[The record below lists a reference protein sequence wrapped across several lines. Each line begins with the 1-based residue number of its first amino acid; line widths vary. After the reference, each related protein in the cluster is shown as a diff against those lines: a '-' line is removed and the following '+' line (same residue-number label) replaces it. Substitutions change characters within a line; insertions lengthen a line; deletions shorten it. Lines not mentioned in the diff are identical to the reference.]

1 VQSTA
6 KVEDSTTF
14 NFLGSIKEHVVSSHK
29 EGLLAAGLDLSHQD
43 TSVRPQDDLYR
54 HFNGGW
60 LKTAVIPADRASD
73 GAFITLRIQ
82 SEARVREIIEGA
94 TGSDEATK
102 ISNIYKSFM
111 DADAVN
117 AKGGAPIAAE
127 LAEVDSISSLTDFT
141 STLSK
146 LEARGVSGIFG
157 TFIYADM
164 KDAST
169 NILYLQQGGI
179 SLPDEAY
186 YREEKYADIRTAYV
200 AHIEAMFTLAGVSN
214 PAENAA
220 KVMALETSIASH
232 HWDQVKD
239 RDATLTYNKMNRT
252 EVKALMPA
260 FDWELYL
267 TDGEIPSI
275 VLDSVIVQQPSFFE
289 GLGAILASFDLEAW
303 KAWLQWHIISGAA
316 PYLSDEFTT
325 ENFAFFGKTL
335 SGTPE
340 LRERWKRAVS
350 MIEGS
355 LGEAVGKVYVQKYFP
370 AEAKA
375 RMEKLVANLI
385 EAYRISINELEWM
398 SPDTKVKALEKLGKF
413 RPKIGYPDKWRD
425 YSALQTTADDLYG
438 NVGRVVK
445 FQRDHEL
452 SKIGKPV
459 DRDEWHMAP
468 QTVNAYYNPVMNE
481 IVFPAAILQ
490 PPFFGLNHD
499 DAVNY
504 GGIGAVI
511 GHEIGHGFDDQGSKY
526 DGDGALNN
534 WWTDAD
540 RSAFEARTKALI
552 AQYDVLTPEEAPD
565 VTVNGALTIG
575 ENIGDLGGLTIAYKA
590 YQISLAGKASAVIDG
605 MSGEQRLLLS
615 WAQVWR
621 AKVRPEEM
629 RRRVATD
636 PHSPAEFRCNQILKN
651 FTPFYE
657 AFEVTDNDALWLEEQ
672 SRVQIW

>member
-1 VQSTA
+1 M
-6 KVEDSTTF
+6 
-14 NFLGSIKEHVVSSHK
+14 SIKK
-29 EGLLAAGLDLSHQD
+29 AGLDFSNQD
-43 TSVRPQDDLYR
+43 SSVRPQDDLYR

-60 LKTAVIPADRASD
+60 LSTAEIPADRATD
-73 GAFITLRIQ
+73 GAFMALRIE
-82 SEARVREIIEGA
+82 SEARVREIIESA

-102 ISNIYKSFM
+102 ISNIYASFM
-111 DADAVN
+111 AADAVN
-117 AKGGAPIAAE
+117 AKGASPITNE
-127 LAEVDSISSLTDFT
+127 LKEVDAIASLKDFI

-146 LEARGVSGIFG
+146 LEARGLSGIFG

-169 NILYLQQGGI
+169 NIMYLQQGGI

-186 YREEKYADIRTAYV
+186 YREEKYADIRAAFLVHV
-200 AHIEAMFTLAGVSN
+200 AKIFDLAGVPSS
-214 PAENAA
+214 AA
-220 KVMALETSIASH
+220 LATKVMALETSLASH

-239 RDATLTYNKMNRT
+239 RDATLTYNKMNRAQ
-252 EVKALMPA
+252 VSALMPA

-267 TDGEIPSI
+267 TAGEIPAI
-275 VLDSVIVQQPSFFE
+275 VLDSVIVQQPSYFE
-289 GLGAILASFDLEAW
+289 GLGQILADFDLDAW
-303 KAWLQWHIISGAA
+303 KAWLKWHIISGAA
-316 PYLSDEFTT
+316 SYLSDEFVQ

-370 AEAKA
+370 AEAKT
-375 RMEKLVANLI
+375 RMEQLVANLI
-385 EAYRISINELEWM
+385 EAYRVSINDLEWM
-398 SPDTKVKALEKLGKF
+398 SPQTKVKALEKLGKF

-425 YSALQTTADDLYG
+425 YSALETTPDDLYG
-438 NVGRVVK
+438 NVGRVIK

-459 DRDEWHMAP
+459 DREEWHMAP

-490 PPFFGLNHD
+490 PPFFGLDHD

-534 WWTDAD
+534 WWSDSD
-540 RSAFEARTKALI
+540 REAFELRTKALI
-552 AQYDVLTPEEAPD
+552 AQYDALIPEEAPD
-565 VTVNGALTIG
+565 VNVNGALTIG
-575 ENIGDLGGLTIAYKA
+575 ENIGDLGGLAIAYKA
-590 YQISLAGKASAVIDG
+590 YQISLGGKASPVIDG
-605 MSGEQRLLLS
+605 FSGEQRLLLS
-615 WAQVWR
+615 WAQIWR

-629 RRRVATD
+629 RRRIATD
-636 PHSPAEFRCNQILKN
+636 PHSPAEFRCNQIVKN

-657 AFEVTDNDALWLEEQ
+657 AFGVTEKDALWLDEQ

>member
-1 VQSTA
+1 M
-6 KVEDSTTF
+6 
-14 NFLGSIKEHVVSSHK
+14 SSSNN
-29 EGLLAAGLDLSHQD
+29 GLSAAGLDFSHQD
-43 TSVRPQDDLYR
+43 QSVRPQDDLYR

-60 LKTAVIPADRASD
+60 LKTAVIPADRATD
-73 GAFITLRIQ
+73 GAFMALRVQ

-102 ISNIYKSFM
+102 ISQIYKSFM
-111 DADAVN
+111 DDAAVN
-117 AKGGAPIAAE
+117 AKGASPIAAE
-127 LAEVDSISSLTDFT
+127 LAEVDAISSITDFI

-146 LEARGVSGIFG
+146 LEARGTSGIFG

-186 YREEKYADIRTAYV
+186 YRDEKYAEIRTAYL
-200 AHIEAMFTLAGVSN
+200 AHITAMFTLAKVSN
-214 PAENAA
+214 PGENAT
-220 KVMALETSIASH
+220 KVLALETSIASH

-239 RDATLTYNKMNRT
+239 RDATLTYNKMDRAQ
-252 EVKALMPA
+252 VKALMPA

-267 TDGEIPSI
+267 TAGEIPAI

-289 GLGAILASFDLEAW
+289 GLGAILAGFDADAW
-303 KAWLQWHIISGAA
+303 KAWLKWHIISGAA
-316 PYLSDEFTT
+316 PYLSDEFTN

-385 EAYRISINELEWM
+385 EAYRLSINELAWM
-398 SPDTKVKALEKLGKF
+398 SPDTKAKALEKLGKF

-425 YSALQTTADDLYG
+425 YSALKTTPDDLYG

-459 DRDEWHMAP
+459 DRDERHMAP

-490 PPFFGLNHD
+490 PPFFGLDHD

-534 WWTDAD
+534 WWTDSD
-540 RSAFEARTKALI
+540 RAAFEERTKALI
-552 AQYDVLTPEEAPD
+552 AQYDALIPEEATD
-565 VTVNGALTIG
+565 VNVNGALTIG

-590 YQISLAGKASAVIDG
+590 YQISLAGKPSPVIEG
-605 MSGEQRLLLS
+605 MSGEKRLMLS
-615 WAQVWR
+615 WAQIWR

-629 RRRVATD
+629 RRRIATD

-657 AFEVTDNDALWLEEQ
+657 EFGVTEKDALWLEEQ

>member
-1 VQSTA
+1 VSNQSL
-6 KVEDSTTF
+6 S
-14 NFLGSIKEHVVSSHK
+14 G
-29 EGLLAAGLDLSHQD
+29 AGLDFSHQD

-60 LKTAVIPADRASD
+60 LKTAQIPADRASD
-73 GAFITLRIQ
+73 GAFIALRIQ

-102 ISNIYKSFM
+102 IGNLYRSFM
-111 DADAVN
+111 DSTAVN
-117 AKGGAPIAAE
+117 AKGGSPIAPE
-127 LAEVDSISSLTDFT
+127 LAEVDSISTLTDFI

-146 LEARGVSGIFG
+146 LEARGTSGIFG

-186 YREEKYADIRTAYV
+186 YREDKYAEIRSAFLS
-200 AHIEAMFTLAGVSN
+200 HIEAMFALAGVSN
-214 PAENAA
+214 PADNAA

-267 TDGEIPSI
+267 TDGQIPSV

-289 GLGAILASFDLEAW
+289 GLGTILASFDLASW
-303 KAWLQWHIISGAA
+303 KAWLKWHIISGAA
-316 PYLSDEFTT
+316 PYLSDDFTN
-325 ENFAFFGKTL
+325 ENFAFFGKVL

-398 SPDTKVKALEKLGKF
+398 SPETKVKAQEKLGKF

-425 YSALQTTADDLYG
+425 YSALQTTPDDLYG

-452 SKIGKPV
+452 SKVGKPV
-459 DRDEWHMAP
+459 DREEWFMAP

-490 PPFFGLNHD
+490 PPFFGLDHD

-504 GGIGAVI
+504 GAIGAVI

-540 RSAFEARTKALI
+540 RAAFEERTKALI
-552 AQYDVLTPEEAPD
+552 AQYDVLVPEEAPD

-575 ENIGDLGGLTIAYKA
+575 ENIGDLGGLAIAYKA
-590 YQISLAGKASAVIDG
+590 YQISLQGKPSPVIEG
-605 MSGEQRLLLS
+605 MSGEKRLMLS

-621 AKVRPEEM
+621 AKVRAEEM
-629 RRRVATD
+629 RRRIATD

-657 AFEVTDNDALWLEEQ
+657 EFGVTDKDALWLEEQ
-672 SRVQIW
+672 ARVQIW

>member
-1 VQSTA
+1 M
-6 KVEDSTTF
+6 
-14 NFLGSIKEHVVSSHK
+14 SSHK
-29 EGLLAAGLDLSHQD
+29 DGLLAAGLDFSRQD
-43 TSVRPQDDLYR
+43 ASVRPQDDLYR

-60 LKTAVIPADRASD
+60 LKTVEIPADRATD
-73 GAFITLRIQ
+73 GAFMELRVQ

-117 AKGGAPIAAE
+117 AKGGSPIAAE
-127 LAEVDSISSLTDFT
+127 LAEVDAIASITDFT
-141 STLSK
+141 STLTK

-200 AHIEAMFTLAGVSN
+200 SHVAAMFTLAKVAN

-239 RDATLTYNKMNRT
+239 RDATLTYNKMNRGQ
-252 EVKALMPA
+252 VKALMPA

-303 KAWLQWHIISGAA
+303 KAWLKWHIISGAA
-316 PYLSDEFTT
+316 PYLSDDFTN
-325 ENFAFFGKTL
+325 ENFSFFGKTL

-385 EAYRISINELEWM
+385 EAYRVSINELEWM

-425 YSALQTTADDLYG
+425 YSALQTTPDDLYG

-490 PPFFGLNHD
+490 PPFFGLEHD

-534 WWTDAD
+534 WWSDSD
-540 RSAFEARTKALI
+540 RAAFEERTKALI
-552 AQYDVLTPEEAPD
+552 SQYDALIPEEAPD
-565 VTVNGALTIG
+565 VNVNGALTIG

-590 YQISLAGKASAVIDG
+590 YQISLQGKPSPVIDG
-605 MSGEQRLLLS
+605 MSGEKRLMLS
-615 WAQVWR
+615 WAQIWR
-621 AKVRPEEM
+621 NKVRPEEM
-629 RRRVATD
+629 RRRIATD

-657 AFEVTDNDALWLEEQ
+657 EFGVTENDALWLAEQ

>member
-1 VQSTA
+1 V
-6 KVEDSTTF
+6 
-14 NFLGSIKEHVVSSHK
+14 SIKK
-29 EGLLAAGLDLSHQD
+29 AGLDFSNQD
-43 TSVRPQDDLYR
+43 SSVRPQDDLYR

-60 LKTAVIPADRASD
+60 LSTAEIPADRATD
-73 GAFITLRIQ
+73 GAFMALRIE
-82 SEARVREIIEGA
+82 SEARVREIIESA

-102 ISNIYKSFM
+102 ISNIYASFM
-111 DADAVN
+111 AADAVN
-117 AKGGAPIAAE
+117 AKGASPIANE
-127 LAEVDSISSLTDFT
+127 LNEVDAIASLKDFI

-146 LEARGVSGIFG
+146 LEARGLSGIFG

-169 NILYLQQGGI
+169 NIMYLQQGGI

-186 YREEKYADIRTAYV
+186 YREEKYADIRV
-200 AHIEAMFTLAGVSN
+200 AFLVHVAKIFDLAGVPSS
-214 PAENAA
+214 AA
-220 KVMALETSIASH
+220 LATKVMALETRLASH

-239 RDATLTYNKMNRT
+239 RDATLTYNKMNRAQ
-252 EVKALMPA
+252 VSALMPA

-267 TDGEIPSI
+267 TAGEIPAI
-275 VLDSVIVQQPSFFE
+275 VLDSVIVQQPSYFE
-289 GLGAILASFDLEAW
+289 GLGQILADFDLDAW
-303 KAWLQWHIISGAA
+303 KAWLKWHIISGAA
-316 PYLSDEFTT
+316 SYLSDEFVQ

-370 AEAKA
+370 AEAKT
-375 RMEKLVANLI
+375 RMEQLVANLI
-385 EAYRISINELEWM
+385 EAYRVSINDLEWM
-398 SPDTKVKALEKLGKF
+398 SPQTKVKALEKLGKF

-425 YSALQTTADDLYG
+425 YSALETTPDDLYG
-438 NVGRVVK
+438 NVGRVIK

-459 DRDEWHMAP
+459 DREEWHMAP

-490 PPFFGLNHD
+490 PPFFGLDHD

-534 WWTDAD
+534 WWSDSD
-540 RSAFEARTKALI
+540 REAFELRTKALI
-552 AQYDVLTPEEAPD
+552 AQYDALIPEEAPD
-565 VTVNGALTIG
+565 VNVNGALTIG
-575 ENIGDLGGLTIAYKA
+575 ENIGDLGGLAIAYKA
-590 YQISLAGKASAVIDG
+590 YQISLGGKASPVIDG
-605 MSGEQRLLLS
+605 FSGEQRLLLS
-615 WAQVWR
+615 WAQIWR

-629 RRRVATD
+629 RRRIATD
-636 PHSPAEFRCNQILKN
+636 PHSPAEFRCNQIVKN

-657 AFEVTDNDALWLEEQ
+657 AFGVTEKDALWLDEQ

>member
-1 VQSTA
+1 M
-6 KVEDSTTF
+6 
-14 NFLGSIKEHVVSSHK
+14 SSSK
-29 EGLLAAGLDLSHQD
+29 EGLSAAGLDFSNQD
-43 TSVRPQDDLYR
+43 QSVRPQDDLYR
-54 HFNGGW
+54 HFNGSW
-60 LKTAVIPADRASD
+60 LKTAVIPADRATD
-73 GAFITLRIQ
+73 GAFMALRVQ

-94 TGSDEATK
+94 TGSEEATK
-102 ISNIYKSFM
+102 IAHIYKSFM

-117 AKGGAPIAAE
+117 AKGGSPIAAE
-127 LAEVDSISSLTDFT
+127 LALVDSISTITDFI
-141 STLSK
+141 STFSK
-146 LEARGVSGIFG
+146 LEARGTSGIFG

-169 NILYLQQGGI
+169 NILYLAQGGI

-200 AHIEAMFTLAGVSN
+200 AHITAMFTLAGVSD
-214 PAENAA
+214 PAGNAA

-232 HWDQVKD
+232 HWDQVKN
-239 RDATLTYNKMNRT
+239 RDATLTYNKMNRA
-252 EVKALMPA
+252 EVTALMPV

-267 TDGEIPSI
+267 TDGEIPAI

-289 GLGAILASFDLEAW
+289 GLGSILANFDAAAW
-303 KAWLQWHIISGAA
+303 KAWLKWHIISGSA
-316 PYLSDEFTT
+316 PYLSDDFTK

-375 RMEKLVANLI
+375 RMENLVANLI
-385 EAYRISINELEWM
+385 EAYRVSINELAWM

-425 YSALQTTADDLYG
+425 YSALKTTPGDLYG

-459 DRDEWHMAP
+459 DRDEWFMAP

-490 PPFFGLNHD
+490 APFFGLDHD

-540 RSAFEARTKALI
+540 RAAFEERTKALI
-552 AQYDVLTPEEAPD
+552 AQYDALIPEEAPD
-565 VTVNGALTIG
+565 VNVNGALTIG
-575 ENIGDLGGLTIAYKA
+575 ENIGDLGGLTIAFKA
-590 YQISLAGKASAVIDG
+590 YQISLQGKISPVIEG
-605 MSGEQRLLLS
+605 MSGEKRLMLS
-615 WAQVWR
+615 WAQIWR

-629 RRRVATD
+629 RRRIATD

-651 FTPFYE
+651 FTPFYQE
-657 AFEVTDNDALWLEEQ
+657 FGVTEKDALWLEEQ
-672 SRVQIW
+672 ARVQIW

>member
-1 VQSTA
+1 
-6 KVEDSTTF
+6 
-14 NFLGSIKEHVVSSHK
+14 VSLNHQNLSS
-29 EGLLAAGLDLSHQD
+29 AGLDFSHHD
-43 TSVRPQDDLYR
+43 KSVRPQDDLYR
-54 HFNGGW
+54 HFNGSW
-60 LKTAVIPADRASD
+60 LKTAEIPADRASD
-73 GAFITLRIQ
+73 GAFIKLRIQ

-102 ISNIYKSFM
+102 IADIYKSFM
-111 DADAVN
+111 DAAAVN
-117 AKGGAPIAAE
+117 AKGGSPIAAE
-127 LAEVDSISSLTDFT
+127 LAEVDSISGLTDFI
-141 STLSK
+141 SILSK
-146 LEARGVSGIFG
+146 LEARGTSGIFG

-200 AHIEAMFTLAGVSN
+200 AHIEAMFALAGVSD
-214 PAENAA
+214 PAGNAA

-260 FDWELYL
+260 FDWERYL
-267 TDGEIPSI
+267 TDGEIPAI

-289 GLGAILASFDLEAW
+289 GLGSILASFDVDAW
-303 KAWLQWHIISGAA
+303 KAWLKWHIVSGAA
-316 PYLSDEFTT
+316 PYLSDDFTN

-385 EAYRISINELEWM
+385 EAYRISINELAWM

-425 YSALQTTADDLYG
+425 YSALQTTPDDLYG

-452 SKIGKPV
+452 AKIGKPV

-490 PPFFGLNHD
+490 PPFFGLDHD

-504 GGIGAVI
+504 GAIGAII

-534 WWTDAD
+534 WWTDSD
-540 RSAFEARTKALI
+540 RAAFEERTKALI
-552 AQYDVLTPEEAPD
+552 AQYDVLAPEEAPD

-575 ENIGDLGGLTIAYKA
+575 ENIGDLGGLAIAFKA
-590 YQISLAGKASAVIDG
+590 YQISLAGKPSPVIEG
-605 MSGEQRLLLS
+605 MSGEKRLMLS

-629 RRRVATD
+629 RRRIATD

-657 AFEVTDNDALWLEEQ
+657 EFGVTDKDGLWLEEQ

>member
-1 VQSTA
+1 MA
-6 KVEDSTTF
+6 
-14 NFLGSIKEHVVSSHK
+14 
-29 EGLLAAGLDLSHQD
+29 
-43 TSVRPQDDLYR
+43 
-54 HFNGGW
+54 
-60 LKTAVIPADRASD
+60 
-73 GAFITLRIQ
+73 LRIQ

-102 ISNIYKSFM
+102 IAHIYKSFM
-111 DADAVN
+111 DAAAVN
-117 AKGGAPIAAE
+117 AKGGSPIAAE
-127 LAEVDSISSLTDFT
+127 LAQVDSISTITDFI
-141 STLSK
+141 STLSA
-146 LEARGVSGIFG
+146 LEARGTSGIFG

-186 YREEKYADIRTAYV
+186 YREEKYADIRIAYL
-200 AHIEAMFTLAGVSN
+200 AHITAMFALAKVSN

-220 KVMALETSIASH
+220 KVMTLETSIASH

-252 EVKALMPA
+252 QVKALMPT

-267 TDGEIPSI
+267 SAGEIPAI

-289 GLGAILASFDLEAW
+289 GLGTILASFDADAW
-303 KAWLQWHIISGAA
+303 KAWLKWHIISGAA
-316 PYLSDEFTT
+316 PYLSDEFTN

-355 LGEAVGKVYVQKYFP
+355 LGEAVGKVYVEKYFP
-370 AEAKA
+370 AEAKV
-375 RMEKLVANLI
+375 RMENLVANLI
-385 EAYRISINELEWM
+385 EAYRISINELAWM

-425 YSALQTTADDLYG
+425 YSALKTTPDDLYG

-490 PPFFGLNHD
+490 PPFFGLDHD

-534 WWTDAD
+534 WWTDSD
-540 RSAFEARTKALI
+540 RAAFEERTKALI
-552 AQYDVLTPEEAPD
+552 AQYDALIPEEATD
-565 VTVNGALTIG
+565 VNVNGALTIG

-590 YQISLAGKASAVIDG
+590 YQISLGGKPSPVIDG
-605 MSGEQRLLLS
+605 MSGEKRLMLS
-615 WAQVWR
+615 WAQIWR

-629 RRRVATD
+629 RRRIATD

-657 AFEVTDNDALWLEEQ
+657 EFGVTDKDALWLEEQ

>member
-1 VQSTA
+1 MTHTNNDLS
-6 KVEDSTTF
+6 
-14 NFLGSIKEHVVSSHK
+14 N
-29 EGLLAAGLDLSHQD
+29 AGLDFSHQD
-43 TSVRPQDDLYR
+43 RSVRPQDDLYR

-60 LKTAVIPADRASD
+60 LKSAVIPADRASD
-73 GAFITLRIQ
+73 GAFMTLRIQ

-102 ISNIYKSFM
+102 ISNIYASFM

-117 AKGGAPIAAE
+117 AKGGSPIAAE
-127 LAEVDSISSLTDFT
+127 LAEVDSISTIAQFI
-141 STLSK
+141 STLST
-146 LEARGVSGIFG
+146 LEAHGVSGIFG

-186 YREEKYADIRTAYV
+186 YREEKYADIRTAYLS
-200 AHIEAMFTLAGVSN
+200 HIAAMFTLAGVSD
-214 PAENAA
+214 PAGNAA

-239 RDATLTYNKMNRT
+239 RDATLTYNKMNRA

-260 FDWELYL
+260 FDWERYL

-275 VLDSVIVQQPSFFE
+275 VLESVIVQQPSFFE
-289 GLGAILASFDLEAW
+289 GLGTILASFDADAW
-303 KAWLQWHIISGAA
+303 KAWLKWHIISGAA
-316 PYLSDEFTT
+316 PYLSDEFTN

-385 EAYRISINELEWM
+385 EAYRISINELAWM

-425 YSALQTTADDLYG
+425 YSALQTTPDDLYG

-490 PPFFGLNHD
+490 PPFFGLDHD

-504 GGIGAVI
+504 GAIGAVI

-534 WWTDAD
+534 WWTDTD
-540 RSAFEARTKALI
+540 RAAFEERTKALI
-552 AQYDVLTPEEAPD
+552 AQYDVLAPEEAPD

-590 YQISLAGKASAVIDG
+590 DQISLGGKPSPVIDA
-605 MSGEQRLLLS
+605 MTGEQRLLFS

-657 AFEVTDNDALWLEEQ
+657 AFGVSEKDALWLEEQ

>member
-1 VQSTA
+1 
-6 KVEDSTTF
+6 
-14 NFLGSIKEHVVSSHK
+14 VSSSK
-29 EGLLAAGLDLSHQD
+29 DGLSAAGLDFSHQD
-43 TSVRPQDDLYR
+43 QTVRAQDDLYR

-60 LKTAVIPADRASD
+60 LKTAVIPADRATD
-73 GAFITLRIQ
+73 GAFMALRVQ

-102 ISNIYKSFM
+102 IANIYKSFM
-111 DADAVN
+111 DVDAVN
-117 AKGGAPIAAE
+117 AKGGSPIAAE
-127 LAEVDSISSLTDFT
+127 LALVDSISTITDFI
-141 STLSK
+141 STFSK
-146 LEARGVSGIFG
+146 LEARGTAGIFG

-169 NILYLQQGGI
+169 NILYLAQGGI

-186 YREEKYADIRTAYV
+186 YREEKYAEIRTAYL
-200 AHIEAMFTLAGVSN
+200 AHITAMFTLAGVSD

-220 KVMALETSIASH
+220 QVMALETSIASH
-232 HWDQVKD
+232 HWDQVKN

-260 FDWELYL
+260 FDWDLYL
-267 TDGEIPSI
+267 TDGEIPAI

-289 GLGAILASFDLEAW
+289 GLGSILANFDAAAW
-303 KAWLQWHIISGAA
+303 KAWLKWHIISGSA
-316 PYLSDEFTT
+316 PYLSDDFTN

-355 LGEAVGKVYVQKYFP
+355 LGEAVGKVYVQQYFP

-385 EAYRISINELEWM
+385 EAYRISINELAWM
-398 SPDTKVKALEKLGKF
+398 SPETKVKALEKLGKF

-425 YSALQTTADDLYG
+425 YSALKTTSDDLYG

-459 DRDEWHMAP
+459 DRDEWFMAP

-490 PPFFGLNHD
+490 APFFGLDHD

-540 RSAFEARTKALI
+540 RAAFEERTKALI
-552 AQYDVLTPEEAPD
+552 AQYDALIPEEAPD
-565 VTVNGALTIG
+565 VNVNGALTIG

-590 YQISLAGKASAVIDG
+590 YQISLQGKPSPVIEG
-605 MSGEQRLLLS
+605 MSGEKRLMLS
-615 WAQVWR
+615 WAQIWR

-629 RRRVATD
+629 RRRIATD

-657 AFEVTDNDALWLEEQ
+657 EFGVTDKDALWLEEQ
-672 SRVQIW
+672 ARVQIW

>member
-1 VQSTA
+1 M
-6 KVEDSTTF
+6 
-14 NFLGSIKEHVVSSHK
+14 SIKK
-29 EGLLAAGLDLSHQD
+29 AGLDFSNQD
-43 TSVRPQDDLYR
+43 SSVRPQDDLYR

-60 LKTAVIPADRASD
+60 LSTAEIPADRATD
-73 GAFITLRIQ
+73 GAFMALRIE
-82 SEARVREIIEGA
+82 SEARVREIIESA

-102 ISNIYKSFM
+102 ISNIYASFM
-111 DADAVN
+111 AADAVN
-117 AKGGAPIAAE
+117 AKGASPIANE
-127 LAEVDSISSLTDFT
+127 LKEVDAIASLKDFI

-146 LEARGVSGIFG
+146 LEARGLSGIFG

-169 NILYLQQGGI
+169 NIMYLQQGGI

-186 YREEKYADIRTAYV
+186 YREEKYADIRAAFLVHV
-200 AHIEAMFTLAGVSN
+200 AKIFDLAGVPSS
-214 PAENAA
+214 AA
-220 KVMALETSIASH
+220 LATKVMALETRLASH

-239 RDATLTYNKMNRT
+239 RDATLTYNKMNRAQ
-252 EVKALMPA
+252 VSALMPA

-267 TDGEIPSI
+267 TAGEIPAI
-275 VLDSVIVQQPSFFE
+275 VLDSVIVQQPSYFE
-289 GLGAILASFDLEAW
+289 GLGQILADFDLDAW
-303 KAWLQWHIISGAA
+303 KAWLKWHIISGAA
-316 PYLSDEFTT
+316 SYLSDEFVQ

-370 AEAKA
+370 AEAKT
-375 RMEKLVANLI
+375 RMEQLVANLI
-385 EAYRISINELEWM
+385 EAYRVSINDLEWM
-398 SPDTKVKALEKLGKF
+398 SPQTKVKALEKLGKF

-425 YSALQTTADDLYG
+425 YSALETTPDDLYG
-438 NVGRVVK
+438 NVGRVIK

-459 DRDEWHMAP
+459 DREEWHMAP

-490 PPFFGLNHD
+490 PPFFGLDHD

-534 WWTDAD
+534 WWSDSD
-540 RSAFEARTKALI
+540 REAFELRTKALI
-552 AQYDVLTPEEAPD
+552 AQYDALIPEEAPD
-565 VTVNGALTIG
+565 VNVNGALTIG
-575 ENIGDLGGLTIAYKA
+575 ENIGDLGGLAIAYKA
-590 YQISLAGKASAVIDG
+590 YQISLGGTPSPVIDG
-605 MSGEQRLLLS
+605 FSGEQRLLLS
-615 WAQVWR
+615 WAQIWR

-629 RRRVATD
+629 RRRIATD
-636 PHSPAEFRCNQILKN
+636 PHSPAEFRCNQIVKN

-657 AFEVTDNDALWLEEQ
+657 AFGVTEKDALWLDEQ

>member
-1 VQSTA
+1 M
-6 KVEDSTTF
+6 
-14 NFLGSIKEHVVSSHK
+14 SSSK
-29 EGLLAAGLDLSHQD
+29 EGLSAAGLDFSNQD
-43 TSVRPQDDLYR
+43 QSVRPQDDLYR

-60 LKTAVIPADRASD
+60 LKTAVIPADRATD
-73 GAFITLRIQ
+73 GAFMALRVQ

-94 TGSDEATK
+94 TGSEEATK
-102 ISNIYKSFM
+102 IAHIYKSFM
-111 DADAVN
+111 DVDAVN
-117 AKGGAPIAAE
+117 AKGGSPIAAE
-127 LAEVDSISSLTDFT
+127 LALVDSISTITDFI
-141 STLSK
+141 STFSK
-146 LEARGVSGIFG
+146 LEARGTSGIFG

-169 NILYLQQGGI
+169 NILYLAQGGI

-200 AHIEAMFTLAGVSN
+200 AHITAMFTLAGVSD
-214 PAENAA
+214 PAGNAA

-232 HWDQVKD
+232 HWDQVKN
-239 RDATLTYNKMNRT
+239 RDATLTYNKMNRA
-252 EVKALMPA
+252 EVMALMPA

-267 TDGEIPSI
+267 TDGEIPKI

-289 GLGAILASFDLEAW
+289 GLGSILANFDAAAW
-303 KAWLQWHIISGAA
+303 KAWLKWHIISGSA
-316 PYLSDEFTT
+316 PYLSDDFTN

-375 RMEKLVANLI
+375 RMENLVANLI
-385 EAYRISINELEWM
+385 EAYRVSINELAWM

-425 YSALQTTADDLYG
+425 YSALKTTPDDLYG

-459 DRDEWHMAP
+459 DRDEWFMAP

-490 PPFFGLNHD
+490 APFFGLDHD

-540 RSAFEARTKALI
+540 RAAFEERTKALI
-552 AQYDVLTPEEAPD
+552 AQYDALIPEEAPD
-565 VTVNGALTIG
+565 VNVNGALTIG
-575 ENIGDLGGLTIAYKA
+575 ENIGDLGGLTIAFKA
-590 YQISLAGKASAVIDG
+590 YQISLRGKPSPVIEG
-605 MSGEQRLLLS
+605 MSGEKRLMLS
-615 WAQVWR
+615 WAQIWR

-629 RRRVATD
+629 RRRIATD

-651 FTPFYE
+651 FTPFYQE
-657 AFEVTDNDALWLEEQ
+657 FGVTEKDALWLEEQ

>member
-1 VQSTA
+1 M
-6 KVEDSTTF
+6 
-14 NFLGSIKEHVVSSHK
+14 SSHK
-29 EGLLAAGLDLSHQD
+29 EGLLAAGLDFSRQD
-43 TSVRPQDDLYR
+43 ASVRPQDDLYR
-54 HFNGGW
+54 HFNGAW
-60 LKTAVIPADRASD
+60 LKTVEIPADRATD
-73 GAFITLRIQ
+73 GAFMELRVQ
-82 SEARVREIIEGA
+82 SEARVRGIIEGA

-117 AKGGAPIAAE
+117 AKGGSPIAAE
-127 LAEVDSISSLTDFT
+127 LAEVDAISSISDFT
-141 STLSK
+141 SALSK

-200 AHIEAMFTLAGVSN
+200 SHVEAMFNLAKVAN

-239 RDATLTYNKMNRT
+239 RDATLTYNKMNRA

-289 GLGAILASFDLEAW
+289 GLSTILAGFDADAW
-303 KAWLQWHIISGAA
+303 KAWLKWHIISGAA
-316 PYLSDEFTT
+316 PYLSDDFTN

-385 EAYRISINELEWM
+385 EAYRVSINELEWM
-398 SPDTKVKALEKLGKF
+398 SPETKVKALEKLGKF

-425 YSALQTTADDLYG
+425 YSALQTTPDDLYG

-490 PPFFGLNHD
+490 PPFFGLDHD

-534 WWTDAD
+534 WWTDSD
-540 RSAFEARTKALI
+540 RAAFEERTKALI
-552 AQYDVLTPEEAPD
+552 SQYDALIPEEAPD
-565 VTVNGALTIG
+565 VNVNGALTIG

-590 YQISLAGKASAVIDG
+590 YQISLQGKPSPVIDG
-605 MSGEQRLLLS
+605 MSGEMRLMLS
-615 WAQVWR
+615 WAQIWR
-621 AKVRPEEM
+621 NKVRPEEM
-629 RRRVATD
+629 RRRIATD

-657 AFEVTDNDALWLEEQ
+657 EFGVTENDALWLEEQ

>member
-1 VQSTA
+1 M
-6 KVEDSTTF
+6 
-14 NFLGSIKEHVVSSHK
+14 SSSYA
-29 EGLLAAGLDLSHQD
+29 GLTAAGLDFSHQD
-43 TSVRPQDDLYR
+43 LSVRPQDDLYR
-54 HFNGGW
+54 HFNGQW

-111 DADAVN
+111 DAAAVN
-117 AKGGAPIAAE
+117 AKGGSPIAGE
-127 LAEVDSISSLTDFT
+127 LAQVDSITSLTDFV
-141 STLSK
+141 STFSK
-146 LEARGVSGIFG
+146 LEARGTSGIFG

-169 NILYLQQGGI
+169 NILYLVQGGI

-186 YREEKYADIRTAYV
+186 YREEKYADIRTAYL
-200 AHIEAMFTLAGVSN
+200 AHVTAMFTLAKVSN
-214 PAENAA
+214 PADNAA
-220 KVMALETSIASH
+220 KVMALETSLASH
-232 HWDQVKD
+232 HWDQVKN
-239 RDATLTYNKMNRT
+239 RDATLTYNKMDRAQ
-252 EVKALMPA
+252 VKALMPA
-260 FDWELYL
+260 FDWDLYL
-267 TDGEIPSI
+267 AEGEIPGI

-289 GLGAILASFDLEAW
+289 GLGSILANFDVDAW
-303 KAWLQWHIISGAA
+303 KAWLKWHIISGAA
-316 PYLSDEFTT
+316 PYLSDEFTN

-398 SPDTKVKALEKLGKF
+398 SPETKVKALEKLGKF

-425 YSALQTTADDLYG
+425 YSALQTTPDDLYG

-459 DRDEWHMAP
+459 DRDEWFMAP

-490 PPFFGLNHD
+490 PPFFGLDHD

-504 GGIGAVI
+504 GAIGAVI

-540 RSAFEARTKALI
+540 RAAFEERTKALI
-552 AQYDVLTPEEAPD
+552 AQYDALVPEEAPD
-565 VTVNGALTIG
+565 VNVNGALTIG
-575 ENIGDLGGLTIAYKA
+575 ENIGDLGGLAIAFKA
-590 YQISLAGKASAVIDG
+590 YRISLGGKPSPVIDG
-605 MSGEQRLLLS
+605 MSGEKRLMLS

-621 AKVRPEEM
+621 AKLRPEEM
-629 RRRVATD
+629 RRRIATD

-651 FTPFYE
+651 FTPFYQE
-657 AFEVTDNDALWLEEQ
+657 FGVTEKDALWLEEQ
-672 SRVQIW
+672 ARVQIW

>member
-1 VQSTA
+1 
-6 KVEDSTTF
+6 
-14 NFLGSIKEHVVSSHK
+14 VSSHK
-29 EGLLAAGLDLSHQD
+29 EGLLAAGLDFSRQD
-43 TSVRPQDDLYR
+43 ETVRPQDDLYR

-60 LKTAVIPADRASD
+60 LKTVEIPADRATD
-73 GAFITLRIQ
+73 GAFMELRVQ

-94 TGSDEATK
+94 TGSEEATK

-117 AKGGAPIAAE
+117 AKGGSPIAAE
-127 LAEVDSISSLTDFT
+127 LAEVDAIASITDFT

-200 AHIEAMFTLAGVSN
+200 SHVAAMFTLAKVAN

-239 RDATLTYNKMNRT
+239 RDATLTYNKMDRAQ
-252 EVKALMPA
+252 VKALMPA
-260 FDWELYL
+260 FDWDLYL
-267 TDGEIPSI
+267 ADGEIPGI
-275 VLDSVIVQQPSFFE
+275 VLNSVIVQQPSFFE
-289 GLGAILASFDLEAW
+289 GLGSILANFDADAW
-303 KAWLQWHIISGAA
+303 KAWLKWHIISGAA
-316 PYLSDEFTT
+316 PYLSDDFTN
-325 ENFAFFGKTL
+325 ENFSFFGKTL

-385 EAYRISINELEWM
+385 EAYRVSINELEWM

-425 YSALQTTADDLYG
+425 YSALQTTPDDLYG

-490 PPFFGLNHD
+490 PPFFGLDHD

-534 WWTDAD
+534 WWSDSD
-540 RSAFEARTKALI
+540 RAAFEERTKALI
-552 AQYDVLTPEEAPD
+552 SQYDALIPEDAPD
-565 VTVNGALTIG
+565 VNVNGALTIG

-590 YQISLAGKASAVIDG
+590 YQISLQGNPSPIVDG
-605 MSGEQRLLLS
+605 MSGEKRLMLS
-615 WAQVWR
+615 WAQIWR
-621 AKVRPEEM
+621 QKNRPEEV
-629 RRRVATD
+629 RRRIAID

-651 FTPFYE
+651 FTPFYQE
-657 AFEVTDNDALWLEEQ
+657 FGVTENDALWLEEQ

>member
-1 VQSTA
+1 MSLE
-6 KVEDSTTF
+6 KS
-14 NFLGSIKEHVVSSHK
+14 
-29 EGLLAAGLDLSHQD
+29 GLDFGHSDLAF
-43 TSVRPQDDLYR
+43 RPQDDLYR

-60 LKTAVIPADRASD
+60 LKSAQIPADRASD

-82 SEARVREIIEGA
+82 SEARVREIVETA

-102 ISNIYKSFM
+102 LSNIYASFM
-111 DADAVN
+111 DSAAVE
-117 AKGGAPIAAE
+117 AKAFSPISAE
-127 LAEVDSISSLTDFT
+127 LSKVDSINNLEDFVT
-141 STLSK
+141 ALAQ
-146 LEARGVSGIFG
+146 LEAKGVQGIFG

-169 NILYLQQGGI
+169 NIMYLQQGGI

-186 YREEKYADIRTAYV
+186 YREEKYADIRTAFLTHV
-200 AHIEAMFTLAGVSN
+200 ARMFTLVGI
-214 PAENAA
+214 ENGDQLAA
-220 KVMALETSIASH
+220 TILALETSVASH

-239 RDATLTYNKMNRT
+239 RDATLTYNKLNRS
-252 EVKALMPA
+252 EVTALMPA
-260 FDWELYL
+260 FDWDRYL
-267 TDGEIPSI
+267 VDGQIPSI

-289 GLGAILASFDLEAW
+289 GLGAILEKFDADAW
-303 KAWLQWHIISGAA
+303 KAWLKWQIISGAA
-316 PYLSDEFTT
+316 PYLSQDFVN
-325 ENFAFFGKTL
+325 ENFAFYGTTL

-340 LRERWKRAVS
+340 LRDRWKRAVS

-355 LGEAVGKVYVQKYFP
+355 LGEAVGKIYVDKYFP
-370 AEAKA
+370 AQAKA
-375 RMEKLVANLI
+375 RMEELVANLI
-385 EAYRISINELEWM
+385 AAYEASIKELEWM
-398 SPDTKVKALEKLGKF
+398 SPETKVKALEKLGKF

-425 YSALQTTADDLYG
+425 YSALETTADDLYG
-438 NVGRVVK
+438 NVGRVIK
-445 FQRDHEL
+445 FQRDFEIA
-452 SKIGKPV
+452 KIGKPV

-490 PPFFGLNHD
+490 PPFFGLTHD

-534 WWTDAD
+534 WWSDAD
-540 RSAFEARTKALI
+540 REAFELRTQALI
-552 AQYDVLTPEEAPD
+552 AQYDSLSPEEASD
-565 VTVNGALTIG
+565 VKVNGALTIG
-575 ENIGDLGGLTIAYKA
+575 ENIGDLGGLAIAYKA
-590 YQISLAGKASAVIDG
+590 YKISLHGQQAPEIEGLGGD
-605 MSGEQRLLLS
+605 QRFFFA

-629 RRRVATD
+629 RRRIATD

-657 AFEVTDNDALWLEEQ
+657 AFGVTENDALWLDAQ

>member
-1 VQSTA
+1 
-6 KVEDSTTF
+6 
-14 NFLGSIKEHVVSSHK
+14 
-29 EGLLAAGLDLSHQD
+29 
-43 TSVRPQDDLYR
+43 LYR

-60 LKTAVIPADRASD
+60 LKTAVIPADRATD
-73 GAFITLRIQ
+73 GAFMALRVQ
-82 SEARVREIIEGA
+82 SEARVREIIESA

-102 ISNIYKSFM
+102 IANIYKSFM
-111 DADAVN
+111 DAAAVN
-117 AKGGAPIAAE
+117 SKGSSPIASE
-127 LAEVDSISSLTDFT
+127 LAQVDSISSLTDFV
-141 STLSK
+141 STFSK
-146 LEARGVSGIFG
+146 LEARGTSGIFG

-169 NILYLQQGGI
+169 NILYLVQGGI

-186 YREEKYADIRTAYV
+186 YREEKYADIRTAYL
-200 AHIEAMFTLAGVSN
+200 AHITAMFTLAKISN

-232 HWDQVKD
+232 HWDQVKN
-239 RDATLTYNKMNRT
+239 RDATLTYNKMDRAQ
-252 EVKALMPA
+252 VKALMPA
-260 FDWELYL
+260 FDWDLYL
-267 TDGEIPSI
+267 ADGEIPGI

-289 GLGAILASFDLEAW
+289 GLGTILADFDVDAW
-303 KAWLQWHIISGAA
+303 KAWLKWHIISGAA
-316 PYLSDEFTT
+316 PYLSDDFTN

-375 RMEKLVANLI
+375 RMENLVANLI
-385 EAYRISINELEWM
+385 EAYRISINELAWM
-398 SPDTKVKALEKLGKF
+398 SPETKVKALEKLGKF

-425 YSALQTTADDLYG
+425 YSALQTTPADLYG

-459 DRDEWHMAP
+459 DRDEWFMAP

-490 PPFFGLNHD
+490 PPFFGLDHD

-540 RSAFEARTKALI
+540 RAAFEERTKALI
-552 AQYDVLTPEEAPD
+552 AQYDALVPEEAPD
-565 VTVNGALTIG
+565 VNVNGALTIG
-575 ENIGDLGGLTIAYKA
+575 ENIGDLGGLAIAFKA
-590 YQISLAGKASAVIDG
+590 YQISLAGKPSPVIDG
-605 MSGEQRLLLS
+605 MSGEKRLMLS
-615 WAQVWR
+615 WAQIWR

-629 RRRVATD
+629 RRRIATD

-651 FTPFYE
+651 FTPFYQE
-657 AFEVTDNDALWLEEQ
+657 FGVTDKDALWLEEKA
-672 SRVQIW
+672 RVQIW

>member
-1 VQSTA
+1 M
-6 KVEDSTTF
+6 
-14 NFLGSIKEHVVSSHK
+14 SSSK
-29 EGLLAAGLDLSHQD
+29 EGLSAAGLDFSNQD
-43 TSVRPQDDLYR
+43 QSVRPQDDLYR
-54 HFNGGW
+54 HFNGSW
-60 LKTAVIPADRASD
+60 LKTAVIPADRATD
-73 GAFITLRIQ
+73 GAFMALRVQ

-102 ISNIYKSFM
+102 IAHIYKSFM
-111 DADAVN
+111 DVDAVN
-117 AKGGAPIAAE
+117 AKGASPIAAE
-127 LAEVDSISSLTDFT
+127 LALVDSISTITDFI
-141 STLSK
+141 STFSK
-146 LEARGVSGIFG
+146 LEARGTSGIFG

-169 NILYLQQGGI
+169 NILYLAQGGI

-200 AHIEAMFTLAGVSN
+200 AHITAMFTLAGVSD
-214 PAENAA
+214 PAGNAA

-232 HWDQVKD
+232 HWDQVKN
-239 RDATLTYNKMNRT
+239 RDATLTYNKMNRA
-252 EVKALMPA
+252 EVTALMPV

-267 TDGEIPSI
+267 TDGEIPAI

-289 GLGAILASFDLEAW
+289 GLGSILANFDAAAW
-303 KAWLQWHIISGAA
+303 KAWLKWHIISGSA
-316 PYLSDEFTT
+316 PYLSDDFTK

-375 RMEKLVANLI
+375 RMENLVANLI
-385 EAYRISINELEWM
+385 EAYRVSINELAWM

-425 YSALQTTADDLYG
+425 YSALKTTPDDLYG

-459 DRDEWHMAP
+459 DRDEWFMAP

-490 PPFFGLNHD
+490 APFFGLDHD

-540 RSAFEARTKALI
+540 RAAFEERTKALI
-552 AQYDVLTPEEAPD
+552 AQYDALIPEEAPD
-565 VTVNGALTIG
+565 VNVNGALTIG
-575 ENIGDLGGLTIAYKA
+575 ENIGDLGGLTIAFKA
-590 YQISLAGKASAVIDG
+590 YQISLQGKISPVIEG
-605 MSGEQRLLLS
+605 MSGEKRLMLS
-615 WAQVWR
+615 WAQIWR

-629 RRRVATD
+629 RRRIATD

-651 FTPFYE
+651 FTPFYQE
-657 AFEVTDNDALWLEEQ
+657 FGVTEKDALWLEEQ

>member
-1 VQSTA
+1 
-6 KVEDSTTF
+6 
-14 NFLGSIKEHVVSSHK
+14 
-29 EGLLAAGLDLSHQD
+29 LLSAGLDFSQHD
-43 TSVRPQDDLYR
+43 KSVRPQDDLYR
-54 HFNGGW
+54 HFNGQW

-102 ISNIYKSFM
+102 IANIYKSFM
-111 DADAVN
+111 DAAAVN
-117 AKGGAPIAAE
+117 AMGGSPIAGE
-127 LAEVDSISSLTDFT
+127 LAQVDSISSLTDFV
-141 STLSK
+141 STFSK
-146 LEARGVSGIFG
+146 LEARGTSGIFG

-169 NILYLQQGGI
+169 NILYLVQGGI

-186 YREEKYADIRTAYV
+186 YREEKYADIRTAYL
-200 AHIEAMFTLAGVSN
+200 AHITAMFTLAKVSN

-232 HWDQVKD
+232 HWDQVRN
-239 RDATLTYNKMNRT
+239 RDATLTYNKMDRAQ
-252 EVKALMPA
+252 VKALMPA
-260 FDWELYL
+260 FDWDLYL
-267 TDGEIPSI
+267 ADGEIPGI

-289 GLGAILASFDLEAW
+289 GLGAILANFDVDAW
-303 KAWLQWHIISGAA
+303 KAWLKWHIISGAA
-316 PYLSDEFTT
+316 PYLSDDFTN

-385 EAYRISINELEWM
+385 EAYRISINELAWM
-398 SPDTKVKALEKLGKF
+398 SPDTKIKAIEKLGKF

-425 YSALQTTADDLYG
+425 YSALQTTPADLYG

-459 DRDEWHMAP
+459 DRDEWFMAP

-490 PPFFGLNHD
+490 PPFFGLDHD

-504 GGIGAVI
+504 GAIGAII

-540 RSAFEARTKALI
+540 RAAFEERTKALI
-552 AQYDVLTPEEAPD
+552 AQYDALAPEEAPD
-565 VTVNGALTIG
+565 VNVNGALTIG
-575 ENIGDLGGLTIAYKA
+575 ENIGDLGGLAIAFKA
-590 YQISLAGKASAVIDG
+590 YQISLAGKPSPVIEG
-605 MSGEQRLLLS
+605 MSGEKRLMLS

-636 PHSPAEFRCNQILKN
+636 PHSPAEFRVNQILKN
-651 FTPFYE
+651 FTPFYQE
-657 AFEVTDNDALWLEEQ
+657 FGVSDKDALWLEEQ
-672 SRVQIW
+672 ARVQIW

>member
-1 VQSTA
+1 M
-6 KVEDSTTF
+6 
-14 NFLGSIKEHVVSSHK
+14 SSHK
-29 EGLLAAGLDLSHQD
+29 EGLLAAGLDFSRKD
-43 TSVRPQDDLYR
+43 ESVRAQDDLYR
-54 HFNGGW
+54 HFNGSW
-60 LKTAVIPADRASD
+60 LKTVEIPADRATD
-73 GAFITLRIQ
+73 GAFMELRVQ
-82 SEARVREIIEGA
+82 SEARVRGIIEGA

-117 AKGGAPIAAE
+117 AKGGSPIAAE
-127 LAEVDSISSLTDFT
+127 LAEVDAISSISDFT
-141 STLSK
+141 SALSK

-200 AHIEAMFTLAGVSN
+200 SHVEAMFNLAKVAN

-239 RDATLTYNKMNRT
+239 RDATLTYNKMNRA
-252 EVKALMPA
+252 EVKALMPT

-289 GLGAILASFDLEAW
+289 GLSTILAGFDADAW
-303 KAWLQWHIISGAA
+303 KAWLKWHIISGAA
-316 PYLSDEFTT
+316 PYLSDDFTN

-385 EAYRISINELEWM
+385 EAYRVSINELEWM
-398 SPDTKVKALEKLGKF
+398 SPETKVKALEKLGKF

-425 YSALQTTADDLYG
+425 YSALQTTPDDLYG

-490 PPFFGLNHD
+490 PPFFGLDHD

-534 WWTDAD
+534 WWTDSD
-540 RSAFEARTKALI
+540 RAAFEERTKALI
-552 AQYDVLTPEEAPD
+552 SQYDALIPEEAPD
-565 VTVNGALTIG
+565 VNVNGALTIG

-590 YQISLAGKASAVIDG
+590 YQISLQGKPSPVIDG
-605 MSGEQRLLLS
+605 MSGEKRLMLS
-615 WAQVWR
+615 WAQIWR
-621 AKVRPEEM
+621 NKVRPEEM
-629 RRRVATD
+629 RRRIATD

-657 AFEVTDNDALWLEEQ
+657 EFGVTENDALWLEEQ

>member
-1 VQSTA
+1 V
-6 KVEDSTTF
+6 
-14 NFLGSIKEHVVSSHK
+14 SIKK
-29 EGLLAAGLDLSHQD
+29 AGLDFSHQD
-43 TSVRPQDDLYR
+43 STVRPQDDLYR
-54 HFNGGW
+54 HFNGQW
-60 LKTAVIPADRASD
+60 LKTSVIPADRASD
-73 GAFITLRIQ
+73 GAFMTLRIQ

-111 DADAVN
+111 DAAAVN
-117 AKGGAPIAAE
+117 AKGGSPIASE
-127 LAEVDSISSLTDFT
+127 LAQVDSISSLTDFV
-141 STLSK
+141 STFSK
-146 LEARGVSGIFG
+146 LEARGTSGIFG

-169 NILYLQQGGI
+169 NILYLVQGGL

-186 YREEKYADIRTAYV
+186 YREEKYADIRTAYL
-200 AHIEAMFTLAGVSN
+200 AHITAMFTLAKVSN
-214 PAENAA
+214 PADNAA
-220 KVMALETSIASH
+220 KVMALETSLASH
-232 HWDQVKD
+232 HWDQVKN
-239 RDATLTYNKMNRT
+239 RDATLTYNKMDRAQ
-252 EVKALMPA
+252 VKALMPA
-260 FDWELYL
+260 FDWDLYL
-267 TDGEIPSI
+267 AEGEIPGI

-289 GLGAILASFDLEAW
+289 GLGTILANFDVDAW
-303 KAWLQWHIISGAA
+303 KAWLKWHIISGAA
-316 PYLSDEFTT
+316 PYLSDELVN

-355 LGEAVGKVYVQKYFP
+355 LGEAVGKIYVQKYFP

-398 SPDTKVKALEKLGKF
+398 SPETKVKALEKLGKF

-425 YSALQTTADDLYG
+425 YSALQTTSDDLYG

-459 DRDEWHMAP
+459 DRDEWFMAP

-490 PPFFGLNHD
+490 PPFFGLDHD
-499 DAVNY
+499 DSVNY

-540 RSAFEARTKALI
+540 RAAFEERTKALI
-552 AQYDVLTPEEAPD
+552 AQYDALIPEEAPD
-565 VTVNGALTIG
+565 VNVNGALTIG

-590 YQISLAGKASAVIDG
+590 YLISLGGKPSPVIDG
-605 MSGEQRLLLS
+605 FSGEQRLLLS
-615 WAQVWR
+615 WAQIWR

-629 RRRVATD
+629 RRRIATD

-657 AFEVTDNDALWLEEQ
+657 AFGVTDKDALWLDEQ

>member
-1 VQSTA
+1 VSNQSL
-6 KVEDSTTF
+6 S
-14 NFLGSIKEHVVSSHK
+14 G
-29 EGLLAAGLDLSHQD
+29 AGLDFSHQD

-60 LKTAVIPADRASD
+60 LKTAQIPADRASD
-73 GAFITLRIQ
+73 GAFIALRIQ

-102 ISNIYKSFM
+102 IGNLYRSFM
-111 DADAVN
+111 DSTAVN
-117 AKGGAPIAAE
+117 AKGGSPIAPE
-127 LAEVDSISSLTDFT
+127 LAEVDSISTLTDFI

-146 LEARGVSGIFG
+146 LEARGTSGIFG

-186 YREEKYADIRTAYV
+186 YREDKYAEIRSAFLS
-200 AHIEAMFTLAGVSN
+200 HIEAMFALAGVSN
-214 PAENAA
+214 PADNAA

-267 TDGEIPSI
+267 TDGQIPSV

-289 GLGAILASFDLEAW
+289 GLGTILASFDLASW
-303 KAWLQWHIISGAA
+303 KAWLKWHIISGAA
-316 PYLSDEFTT
+316 PYLSDDFTN
-325 ENFAFFGKTL
+325 ENFAFFGKVL

-398 SPDTKVKALEKLGKF
+398 SPETKVKAQEKLGKF

-425 YSALQTTADDLYG
+425 YSALQTTPDDLYG

-452 SKIGKPV
+452 SKVGKPV
-459 DRDEWHMAP
+459 DREEWFMAP

-490 PPFFGLNHD
+490 PPFFGLDHD

-504 GGIGAVI
+504 GAIGAVI

-540 RSAFEARTKALI
+540 RAAFEERTKALI
-552 AQYDVLTPEEAPD
+552 AQYDVLVPEEAPD

-575 ENIGDLGGLTIAYKA
+575 ENIGDLGGLAIAYKA
-590 YQISLAGKASAVIDG
+590 YQISLQGKPSPVIEG
-605 MSGEQRLLLS
+605 MSGEKRLMLS

-629 RRRVATD
+629 RRRIATD

-657 AFEVTDNDALWLEEQ
+657 EFGVTDKDALWLEEQ
-672 SRVQIW
+672 ARVQIW

>member
-1 VQSTA
+1 M
-6 KVEDSTTF
+6 DS
-14 NFLGSIKEHVVSSHK
+14 
-29 EGLLAAGLDLSHQD
+29 A
-43 TSVRPQDDLYR
+43 
-54 HFNGGW
+54 
-60 LKTAVIPADRASD
+60 
-73 GAFITLRIQ
+73 
-82 SEARVREIIEGA
+82 
-94 TGSDEATK
+94 
-102 ISNIYKSFM
+102 
-111 DADAVN
+111 AVN
-117 AKGGAPIAAE
+117 AKGCSPIAAE
-127 LAEVDSISSLTDFT
+127 LALVDSISTIADFI
-141 STLSK
+141 STFSQ
-146 LEARGVSGIFG
+146 LEARGTSGIFG

-169 NILYLQQGGI
+169 NILYLAQGGI

-186 YREEKYADIRTAYV
+186 YREEKYAEIRTAYL
-200 AHIEAMFTLAGVSN
+200 AHITAMFTLAKVSN

-220 KVMALETSIASH
+220 KVMALETSIAGH
-232 HWDQVKD
+232 HWDQVKN

-260 FDWELYL
+260 FDWEHYL
-267 TDGEIPSI
+267 AAGDIPAI

-289 GLGAILASFDLEAW
+289 GLGAILANFDADAW
-303 KAWLQWHIISGAA
+303 KAWLKWHIVSGSA
-316 PYLSDEFTT
+316 PYLSDEFSN

-385 EAYRISINELEWM
+385 EAYRGSINELAWM
-398 SPDTKVKALEKLGKF
+398 SPETKVKALEKLGKF

-425 YSALQTTADDLYG
+425 YSALQTTPDDLYG

-459 DRDEWHMAP
+459 DRDEWFMAP

-490 PPFFGLNHD
+490 APFFGLDHD

-540 RSAFEARTKALI
+540 RAAFEERTKALI
-552 AQYDVLTPEEAPD
+552 AQYDALIPEEAPD
-565 VTVNGALTIG
+565 VNVNGALTIG

-590 YQISLAGKASAVIDG
+590 YQISLAGKPSPVIDG
-605 MSGEQRLLLS
+605 MSGEKRLMLS
-615 WAQVWR
+615 WAQIWR

-629 RRRVATD
+629 RRRIATD

-657 AFEVTDNDALWLEEQ
+657 EFGVTDKDALWLEEQ
-672 SRVQIW
+672 ARVQIW